1 MHVIYKAMNSDVNHI
16 HGSVRCLPSLKKERN
31 KKKYARFY
39 RYLRLFLFVN
49 HLQPPAGRPS
59 DAKHINILNPLSR
72 MRMLLL
78 FPLLLSLS
86 FHCAQAQVSQDHV
99 DYITRHKD
107 IAMREMDRTG
117 IPASIKLA
125 QAILE
130 SDAGR
135 SELARRANNHFGIKC
150 GNDWRGDTYMQED
163 DDYNDRGQLIRSC
176 FRVFRT
182 TEASFV
188 AHSEFL
194 RDPSKN
200 FRYGPLFQLPPTD
213 YQSWAYGLQTA
224 GYATSTTYAT
234 RLISI
239 IERYRLYEYDRLP
252 TVSPMNPAEE
262 ITASEVLSNNDVS
275 FVTAN
280 PGETVAA
287 LAQRTRVAV
296 QQLLNYNEKLNKP
309 EQQLAEGERVY
320 LQPKRIGWRGV
331 QAWHTVRQGE
341 SMYLLSQNYGIRLDK
356 FYERNR
362 LLPMQ
367 EPAVGEKVKLRGSRV
382 RQAPQLRQP
391 AAEPVQPFSP
401 VQQPVQPSI
410 RQPEQPSVQP
420 STQQPAQPSVQQ
432 PASQGAGRPGLII
445 RPRSPAY
452 YEQNAPAP
460 GNPASSDPLP
470 PVRPQEAPAE
480 PGAGYYEPMPRPV
493 TPSATSPSIA
503 PSPPAGSRLHTVVKG
518 DTLWNVSQRYGTNVQ
533 QLRQWNQLPDDN
545 IRIGQQLRVSN

>member
-1 MHVIYKAMNSDVNHI
+1 MYIRLLFTLLLA
-16 HGSVRCLPSLKKERN
+16 L
-31 KKKYARFY
+31 RFY
-39 RYLRLFLFVN
+39 
-49 HLQPPAGRPS
+49 G
-59 DAKHINILNPLSR
+59 
-72 MRMLLL
+72 
-78 FPLLLSLS
+78 
-86 FHCAQAQVSQDHV
+86 AQAQVSQDHI
-99 DYITRHKD
+99 DYIARHKD

-150 GNDWRGDTYMQED
+150 GVDWRGDTYMQED
-163 DDYNDRGQLIRSC
+163 DDYNDRGQLVKSC

-182 TEASFV
+182 AEASFV

-194 RDPSKN
+194 RDPSKA
-200 FRYGPLFQLPPTD
+200 FRYSPLFQLPPTD
-213 YQSWAYGLQTA
+213 YQAWAYGLQTA
-224 GYATSTTYAT
+224 GYATSPTYAT

-239 IERYRLYEYDRLP
+239 IDRYKLYEYDRLP

-262 ITASEVLSNNDVS
+262 ITASEVLVNNDVS

-287 LAQRTRVAV
+287 LAQRTQVAV
-296 QQLLNYNEKLNKP
+296 QQLLSYNEALNKP

-341 SMYLLSQNYGIRLDK
+341 NMYLLSQAYGIRLDK

-367 EPAVGEKVKLRGSRV
+367 EPAIGEKVKLRGSRV

-391 AAEPVQPFSP
+391 AAEPVRPFSP
-401 VQQPVQPSI
+401 APTTPTVEPAGG
-410 RQPEQPSVQP
+410 
-420 STQQPAQPSVQQ
+420 QPAPP
-432 PASQGAGRPGLII
+432 PAGGQVTGRPGIII

-460 GNPASSDPLP
+460 SSPVSNNPSPQPPPTPAPIPQETPAS
-470 PVRPQEAPAE
+470 
-480 PGAGYYEPMPRPV
+480 PGAGYFDP
-493 TPSATSPSIA
+493 TPQPAATSPA
-503 PSPPAGSRLHTVVKG
+503 LVQPPAAGPRLHTVVKG

>member
-1 MHVIYKAMNSDVNHI
+1 MHI
-16 HGSVRCLPSLKKERN
+16 
-31 KKKYARFY
+31 
-39 RYLRLFLFVN
+39 RLLF
-49 HLQPPAGRPS
+49 S
-59 DAKHINILNPLSR
+59 
-72 MRMLLL
+72 LLL
-78 FPLLLSLS
+78 ALSALT
-86 FHCAQAQVSQDHV
+86 AQAQVSQDHI
-99 DYITRHKD
+99 DYIARHKD

-150 GNDWRGDTYMQED
+150 GPDWRGDTYMQED
-163 DDYNDRGQLIRSC
+163 DDYNDRGQLIKSC

-182 TEASFV
+182 VEASFV

-194 RDPSKN
+194 RDPSKT
-200 FRYGPLFQLPPTD
+200 FRYGPLFQLSPTD
-213 YQSWAYGLQTA
+213 YQAWAYGLQTS
-224 GYATSTTYAT
+224 GYATSPTYAT

-239 IERYRLYEYDRLP
+239 IERYRLHDYDRLP
-252 TVSPMNPAEE
+252 TVSPMDPAVE
-262 ITASEVLSNNDVS
+262 ITADEVLVNNDVS

-296 QQLLNYNEKLNKP
+296 QQLLTYNEALNKP

-331 QAWHTVRQGE
+331 QAWHTVQQGE
-341 SMYLLSQNYGIRLDK
+341 SMYLISQTYGIKLIK

-382 RQAPQLRQP
+382 REAPRLKQP
-391 AAEPVQPFSP
+391 AAEPARPFSP
-401 VQQPVQPSI
+401 APP
-410 RQPEQPSVQP
+410 R
-420 STQQPAQPSVQQ
+420 PAE
-432 PASQGAGRPGLII
+432 PAAPATAPAEAPAARRPGLII

-452 YEQNAPAP
+452 YEQNAPAG
-460 GNPASSDPLP
+460 GNPANSNALP
-470 PVRPQEAPAE
+470 PQQPAARPQQPAPQS
-480 PGAGYYEPMPRPV
+480 PSAGYLVPTPQPTAPMVTPPV
-493 TPSATSPSIA
+493 TTPQ
-503 PSPPAGSRLHTVVKG
+503 PAAGAKLHTVVKG
-518 DTLWNVSQRYGTNVQ
+518 DTLWNISQRYGTNVQ
-533 QLRQWNQLPDDN
+533 QLRQWNQLPDDS
-545 IRIGQQLRVSN
+545 IRIGQQLKVSN

>member
-1 MHVIYKAMNSDVNHI
+1 MHI
-16 HGSVRCLPSLKKERN
+16 R
-31 KKKYARFY
+31 
-39 RYLRLFLFVN
+39 FLF
-49 HLQPPAGRPS
+49 S
-59 DAKHINILNPLSR
+59 
-72 MRMLLL
+72 LLL
-78 FPLLLSLS
+78 ALGV
-86 FHCAQAQVSQDHV
+86 HAAQAQVSQDHA
-99 DYITRHKD
+99 DYIARHKD
-107 IAMREMDRTG
+107 IAMREMDRMG

-150 GNDWRGDTYMQED
+150 GPDWRGDTYMQED
-163 DDYNDRGQLIRSC
+163 DDYNDRGQLVKSC

-182 TEASFV
+182 AEASFV

-194 RDPSKN
+194 RDPSKT
-200 FRYGPLFQLPPTD
+200 FRYGPLFQLSPTD
-213 YQSWAYGLQTA
+213 YQAWAYGLQTA

-239 IERYRLYEYDRLP
+239 IERYQLYTYDRLP
-252 TVSPMNPAEE
+252 TVSPMDPAAEV
-262 ITASEVLSNNDVS
+262 TANDVLINNDVS

-296 QQLLNYNEKLNKP
+296 QQLLSYNEALNKP

-331 QAWHTVRQGE
+331 QAWHTVQQGE
-341 SMYLLSQNYGIRLDK
+341 SMYLISQTYGIKLDK

-382 RQAPQLRQP
+382 REVPRLQQP
-391 AAEPVQPFSP
+391 AAEPVRPFSP
-401 VQQPVQPSI
+401 APAW
-410 RQPEQPSVQP
+410 QPEPTAPATAPAEAP
-420 STQQPAQPSVQQ
+420 STR
-432 PASQGAGRPGLII
+432 RPGLII

-452 YEQNAPAP
+452 YEQNAPA
-460 GNPASSDPLP
+460 GGSPASSNALPQPAVVPQQPATMPQQQAPESPAAGYLP
-470 PVRPQEAPAE
+470 PTPQPTAPAVTPPVTRPQPAA
-480 PGAGYYEPMPRPV
+480 GAK
-493 TPSATSPSIA
+493 
-503 PSPPAGSRLHTVVKG
+503 LHTVVKG
-518 DTLWNVSQRYGTNVQ
+518 DTLWNISQRYGSNVQ

-545 IRIGQQLRVSN
+545 IRIGQQLKVSN

>member
-1 MHVIYKAMNSDVNHI
+1 MHI
-16 HGSVRCLPSLKKERN
+16 
-31 KKKYARFY
+31 
-39 RYLRLFLFVN
+39 RLLF
-49 HLQPPAGRPS
+49 S
-59 DAKHINILNPLSR
+59 
-72 MRMLLL
+72 LLL
-78 FPLLLSLS
+78 ALSL
-86 FHCAQAQVSQDHV
+86 AYVQAQVSQDHV
-99 DYITRHKD
+99 DYIARHKD

-163 DDYNDRGQLIRSC
+163 DDYNDRGQLVKSC

-200 FRYGPLFQLPPTD
+200 FRYGPLFQLHPTD
-213 YQSWAYGLQTA
+213 YQSWARGLQTA
-224 GYATSTTYAT
+224 GYATSPTYAT

-239 IERYRLYEYDRLP
+239 IERYKLYEYDQLP

-262 ITASEVLSNNDVS
+262 ITASEVLVNNDVS

-296 QQLLNYNEKLNKP
+296 QQLLSYNEELNKP
-309 EQQLAEGERVY
+309 DQQLAEGERVY

-341 SMYLLSQNYGIRLDK
+341 SMYLLSQAYGIRLDK
-356 FYERNR
+356 FYDRNR

-382 RQAPQLRQP
+382 RQAPLLRQP
-391 AAEPVQPFSP
+391 ATEPARTFN
-401 VQQPVQPSI
+401 
-410 RQPEQPSVQP
+410 
-420 STQQPAQPSVQQ
+420 TMQQPAQPTQPAGQPTWPSTQPAGQPTQPATQQ
-432 PASQGAGRPGLII
+432 PGVPPASQGTSRPGLII

-452 YEQNAPAP
+452 YEQNAPAVS
-460 GNPASSDPLP
+460 GPASNNPSPRP
-470 PVRPQEAPAE
+470 EPAPMPQETVPGGGNFDPMPQPLTPPAPA
-480 PGAGYYEPMPRPV
+480 
-493 TPSATSPSIA
+493 IA
-503 PSPPAGSRLHTVVKG
+503 VPPASGPRLHTVVKG

>member
-1 MHVIYKAMNSDVNHI
+1 
-16 HGSVRCLPSLKKERN
+16 
-31 KKKYARFY
+31 
-39 RYLRLFLFVN
+39 
-49 HLQPPAGRPS
+49 
-59 DAKHINILNPLSR
+59 
-72 MRMLLL
+72 MRTLLL
-78 FPLLLSLS
+78 FSLLLTLS
-86 FHCAQAQVSQDHV
+86 FHAVQAQVSQDHV
-99 DYITRHKD
+99 DYIARHKD

-163 DDYNDRGQLIRSC
+163 DDYNDRGQLVKSC

-296 QQLLNYNEKLNKP
+296 QQLLNYNEALNKP

-391 AAEPVQPFSP
+391 AAAPVQPFSP
-401 VQQPVQPSI
+401 MPDAL
-410 RQPEQPSVQP
+410 EL
-420 STQQPAQPSVQQ
+420 PAQPAIQ
-432 PASQGAGRPGLII
+432 PQTGQSTGRPGLII
-445 RPRSPAY
+445 RPRNPAY

-460 GNPASSDPLP
+460 ANPASSDPLP
-470 PVRPQEAPAE
+470 PPVRPQEAPVA
-480 PGAGYYEPMPRPV
+480 PGAGYYEPAPRPV
-493 TPSATSPSIA
+493 TPPATSPAIA
-503 PSPPAGSRLHTVVKG
+503 PQPATGSRLHTVAKG
-518 DTLWNVSQRYGTNVQ
+518 DTLWNISQRYGTNVQ